1 MANFFD
7 DPPPPALTGGGPDA
21 APALLQPGTYR
32 WSDGSIAD
40 FPEPPKPSG
49 SIPNAAVAQAPK
61 PNFFDDAATSQSA
74 NTGFQWSPLSIPAIA
89 QGAYNTGKRVLNIPN
104 DVASGAIDL
113 NNPAAA
119 GYNAARMLDPAT
131 IATGISPGSVGTK
144 MLGGSGADLLTAG
157 KQGLNGWDQS
167 PIMFGTGPVAVAAAK
182 LKAALTNGKT
192 FTEPVA
198 PETHNALDQ
207 LINTPPNATGVP
219 ASSLNSARQLLSDI
233 GQGDSRD
240 ASAARQTKRGLVE
253 FMQGATPAD
262 LVAGAPALPAAKQAL
277 ADGLANYAAGK
288 RVQTLQGIEEN
299 TGLGAGSA
307 NSGKNIG
314 NSERQRLKSLFQ
326 NPPSDPGAPSRAV
339 TSGFSPD
346 EIAQGKAIIN
356 PQGWSLPNSARTLG
370 NALGGGGGLGKTIG
384 MGTGGGIGLLVAPH
398 LGISP
403 EAGAAAGGAIAHG
416 VGDVAKNFEN
426 AAVMRQAA
434 ALADKVGQR
443 SPLFQSGQGPQGAVF
458 PSATNA
464 LVRALMMR
472 QQDQQQQP

>member
-7 DPPPPALTGGGPDA
+7 DPKTPVGAGPDA

-40 FPEPPKPSG
+40 FPEPKVS
-49 SIPNAAVAQAPK
+49 AQASNAGTTPAAK
-61 PNFFDDAATSQSA
+61 PNFFDDAAATGLA
-74 NTGFQWSPLSIPAIA
+74 NNDFQWSPLSIPAIA
-89 QGAYNTGKRVLNIPN
+89 QSAYNTGKRILNIPS

-119 GYNAARMLDPAT
+119 GYNAGRMLDAGT
-131 IATGISPGSVGTK
+131 VATGISPGSVGTK
-144 MLGGSGADLLTAG
+144 MLGGSAPDLLAAGG
-157 KQGLNGWDQS
+157 KQLDAWDQS
-167 PIMFGTGPVAVAAAK
+167 PMMFGTGPVADAAAK

-219 ASSLNSARQLLSDI
+219 ASALNSARQHLSDI
-233 GQGDSRD
+233 GRGDSRD
-240 ASAARQTKRGLVE
+240 AAAARQTKRGLVDW
-253 FMQGATPAD
+253 MGKATPAD
-262 LVAGAPALPAAKQAL
+262 LVAGAPALPAAQKAL

-299 TGLGAGSA
+299 TALGAGSA

-356 PQGWSLPNSARTLG
+356 PQGWSLPNNARTLG

-403 EAGAAAGGAIAHG
+403 EAGAAAGGAIAHE
-416 VGDVAKNFEN
+416 VGSVAKNFEN
-426 AAVMRQAA
+426 AAIMRQAA
-434 ALADKVGQR
+434 ALANKVGQR

-472 QQDQQQQP
+472 QQDQQQQ